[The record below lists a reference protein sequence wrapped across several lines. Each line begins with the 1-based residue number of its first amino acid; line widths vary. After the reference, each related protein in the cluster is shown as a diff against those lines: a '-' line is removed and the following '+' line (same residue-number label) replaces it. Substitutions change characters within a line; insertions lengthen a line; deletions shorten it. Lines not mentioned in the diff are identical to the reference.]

1 MLRVSPFYDHYTIR
15 IRAPFHNNT
24 APPIKLNKLS
34 CSNTNLILLKQSRL
48 IGQLNVPKLVS
59 KMHVRRSGVYLYRVP
74 TVGRPTLG
82 FWVVPGPIPLY
93 SAARFRSLLAPSRL
107 PHRRLAVP
115 GRHDSRRRRRTNRR
129 PGSARPT
136 ASPLPGRAAVLTFLV
151 HSGLMRAAPTKPT
164 RFILRYVLNTQQPL
178 LITHFLID
186 SLLIRQ
192 DCH

>member
-1 MLRVSPFYDHYTIR
+1 MLRVSPFYNHYTIR
-15 IRAPFHNNT
+15 IRALCHNNT

-34 CSNTNLILLKQSRL
+34 CSNTNLILLKHSHL
-48 IGQLNVPKLVS
+48 IGQLNVPNLVS
-59 KMHVRRSGVYLYRVP
+59 KMHVRRLGVSTGCPRWAATHPGIL
-74 TVGRPTLG
+74 GRPRPRFPFVL
-82 FWVVPGPIPLY
+82 LH
-93 SAARFRSLLAPSRL
+93 FRSLLATSRL
-107 PHRRLAVP
+107 PRRRLAVP

-129 PGSARPT
+129 PGAARPT
-136 ASPLPGRAAVLTFLV
+136 ASPLLGCAAVPTFPV
-151 HSGLMRAAPTKPT
+151 RSGLRRAAPTKPT

>member
-1 MLRVSPFYDHYTIR
+1 MFVTRVCISTGCPWW
-15 IRAPFHNNT
+15 AG
-24 APPIKLNKLS
+24 PPWDFGS
-34 CSNTNLILLKQSRL
+34 SQA
-48 IGQLNVPKLVS
+48 
-59 KMHVRRSGVYLYRVP
+59 
-74 TVGRPTLG
+74 
-82 FWVVPGPIPLY
+82 PIPLC

-107 PHRRLAVP
+107 PRRRLAVP

-129 PGSARPT
+129 PGAARPT
-136 ASPLPGRAAVLTFLV
+136 ASPLPGRAAVPTFPV
-151 HSGLMRAAPTKPT
+151 RSGLRHAAPTKPT